1 MRGGWY
7 VWLGVGDIHVLGVI
21 ISVDDDDVVYV
32 IYVDV
37 VMLLVIDDIVVNG
50 DLHEVCVDVDHMSD
64 VSD

>member
-1 MRGGWY
+1 MTGSS
-7 VWLGVGDIHVLGVI
+7 VLGVI
-21 ISVDDDDVVYV
+21 ISVDDDDVV
-32 IYVDV
+32 YVDV